1 MKNTLFIAL
10 AMLCGAITQAEPLRV
25 VTTTS
30 DLASIAKEV
39 GGDRIVV
46 DSIARGYQDPHFVEP
61 KPSFLLQLKKAQLL
75 AVVGLELEI
84 GWLPPLVEQSRNTKV
99 RPGTDGYLD
108 LSAGV
113 EILDRPTASVDR
125 SMGDIHA
132 AGNPHYWLEP
142 GNAIRIAIQFRDRLA
157 KLRPADSTYFTG
169 RLNDFKRRANEANQ
183 RWTQALAPYRG
194 AKIVTYHRS
203 WTNFVRRY
211 GLDVIDFV
219 EPKPGVPPSPSHL
232 FELVQTMK
240 AQKVKVI
247 LVEPYFDL
255 KTPNSIA
262 EKTGAKVIV
271 MYPSV
276 GGAPGLDDYITLFDH
291 NVKALAE
298 GLR

>member
-1 MKNTLFIAL
+1 MFTRKLFGRAL
-10 AMLCGAITQAEPLRV
+10 TAALLLGGAANARAAIKV
-25 VTTTS
+25 VTTTQ
-30 DLASIAKEV
+30 DLASIVKEV
-39 GGDRIVV
+39 GGDKVTV
-46 DSIARGYQDPHFVEP
+46 ESLAKGYQDPHFVEA
-61 KPSFLLQLKKAQLL
+61 KPSFLLQLKKAELL
-75 AVVGLELEI
+75 AVVGMELEI
-84 GWLPPLVEQSRNTKV
+84 GWLPPLIEQSRNTKV

-113 EILDRPTASVDR
+113 EIFDRPTANVDR

-157 KLRPADSTYFTG
+157 KLRPAEAPYFTG
-169 RLNDFKRRANEANQ
+169 RLNDFKKRANEANQ
-183 RWTQALAPYRG
+183 RWTKALAPYRG

-232 FELVQTMK
+232 FELVQAMK

-255 KTPNSIA
+255 KTPNSRDPDSRWRPA
-262 EKTGAKVIV
+262 GSWRSGSA
-271 MYPSV
+271 
-276 GGAPGLDDYITLFDH
+276 
-291 NVKALAE
+291 
-298 GLR
+298 